1 MRPSTSNSPTVGSSV
16 TASGYSDGVLRSD
29 HHMRASA
36 SGRSRCERHTR
47 SHQVAFSRTASWSG
61 SGAIA
66 PGSPRPTA
74 RANRRPGRRRLCEHR
89 DMTIERYGSDNPWE
103 DTVGY
108 CRAVRAG
115 DHVHVAGTTATV
127 DGRAV
132 AVGDAAEQ
140 TRVALGIVAEALAR
154 AGASLADV
162 VRTRMFVTDISQWEA
177 IGRAHGEFFADVRPV
192 ATMVEVTALIDPDLL
207 VEIEVDA
214 YAPVGA

>member
-1 MRPSTSNSPTVGSSV
+1 M
-16 TASGYSDGVLRSD
+16 A
-29 HHMRASA
+29 
-36 SGRSRCERHTR
+36 
-47 SHQVAFSRTASWSG
+47 
-61 SGAIA
+61 
-66 PGSPRPTA
+66 
-74 RANRRPGRRRLCEHR
+74 
-89 DMTIERYGSDNPWE
+89 IERFGSDNPWE
-103 DTVGY
+103 GTVGY
-108 CRAVRAG
+108 CRVVRAG

-127 DGRAV
+127 DGRVV

-140 TRVALGIVAEALAR
+140 TRVALGLVTEALAR

-214 YAPVGA
+214 YAPRRT